1 MPGAH
6 FVLTRVRG
14 TLVVTLQDAADSDTL
29 TAASQ
34 ALMEELGRRGAE
46 GVVFEISGCEVI
58 DLDEFTALRKLVQ
71 TVEWLGISSVVAG
84 LRPGIVAYLASA
96 GVPTG
101 DLRTSLNLEQALLK
115 VEPTKARRAR

>member
-6 FVLTRVRG
+6 FVLTRVSG
-14 TLVVTLQDAADSDTL
+14 TLVVTLQDAADADTL

-34 ALMEELGRRGAE
+34 ALMEELGQHGAKS
-46 GVVFEISGCEVI
+46 VVFEISGCEVI
-58 DLDEFTALRKLVQ
+58 DLDEFAALRKLVQ
-71 TVEWLGISSVVAG
+71 TVEWLGVSSVVAG

-101 DLRTSLNLEQALLK
+101 ALRTSLNLQQALLD
-115 VEPTKARRAR
+115 VNPTGARRRQ

>member
-58 DLDEFTALRKLVQ
+58 DMDEFGSLRKLVQ
-71 TVEWLGISSVVAG
+71 TVEWLGVSSVVAG
-84 LRPGIVAYLASA
+84 MRPGIVAYLASA

-101 DLRTSLNLEQALLK
+101 ALRTSLNLQQALLDIN
-115 VEPTKARRAR
+115 PTKARKRK

>member
-58 DLDEFTALRKLVQ
+58 DLHEFTALRKLVQ
-71 TVEWLGISSVVAG
+71 TVEWLGVSSVVAG

-101 DLRTSLNLEQALLK
+101 HLRTSLNLEQALLK

>member
-14 TLVVTLQDAADSDTL
+14 TIVVTLQDAADAGTL
-29 TAASQ
+29 RAASE
-34 ALMEELGRRGAE
+34 ALMEELEQRRAE

-58 DLDEFTALRKLVQ
+58 DMDEFGSLRKLVQ
-71 TVEWLGISSVVAG
+71 TVEWLGVSSVVAG
-84 LRPGIVAYLASA
+84 MRPGIVAYLASA

-101 DLRTSLNLEQALLK
+101 ALRTSLNLQQALLDIN
-115 VEPTKARRAR
+115 PTKARKRK

>member
-14 TLVVTLQDAADSDTL
+14 TVVVTLQNAADSDTL

-34 ALMEELGRRGAE
+34 ALMEELEQRRAE

-58 DLDEFTALRKLVQ
+58 DMDEFGSLRKLVQ
-71 TVEWLGISSVVAG
+71 TVEWLGVSSVVAG
-84 LRPGIVAYLASA
+84 MRPGIVAYLASA

-101 DLRTSLNLEQALLK
+101 ALRTSLNLQQALLDIN
-115 VEPTKARRAR
+115 PTKARKRK

>member
-14 TLVVTLQDAADSDTL
+14 TVVVTLQNAADADTL

-34 ALMEELGRRGAE
+34 ALMEELEQRRAE

-58 DLDEFTALRKLVQ
+58 DMDEFGSLRKLVQ
-71 TVEWLGISSVVAG
+71 TVEWLGVSSVVAG
-84 LRPGIVAYLASA
+84 MRPGIVAYLASA

-101 DLRTSLNLEQALLK
+101 ALRTSLNLQQALLDIN
-115 VEPTKARRAR
+115 PTKARKRK